1 MTWLHNNWLA
11 VVRSFPRNHR
21 KDLRLARVGA
31 LVLCCI
37 IIFIGGCNIGK
48 LKNTGSRGEQL
59 VLVNN
64 RDPTSFNYAVDIGNR
79 VFSFMYKGLL
89 AENGITAELEP
100 ALAESWEI
108 SSDRRRITFTLRS
121 GLKWSDGE
129 PLTADDVVFTFDDI
143 YLNQKIPTL
152 YRDFLQIGSSGALPS
167 ARKLDSRRVEFILPE
182 PFSPFLR
189 AIAKLKIM
197 PAHALRDSVRSLDSQ
212 GNAEFIST
220 WGTNTAPENIITNGP
235 YRLASYRPG
244 ERMVLERNPYYWRK
258 DERGNTMPYI
268 DRLVFQI
275 IPSTDNQLS
284 EFRSGSLDSMTV
296 KPEDF
301 RLLKRESK
309 RGKYTIYNGGQ
320 SIGFSVFSFNLNQG
334 RNADGEPLVDPIKSR
349 WFNNLA
355 FRQAVAYGLDRERM
369 KNNIYRG
376 LGEIQSSPIPV
387 QSPYYLSGSE
397 KLKLY
402 NYNPQKAK
410 KLLRQAGFKY
420 NGQQELLDW
429 EDRQVKFNMMVVAG
443 DNTTIDT
450 AVQIK
455 ENLAQIGIK
464 VDLHVLNI
472 NLVIRNLLATRKWE
486 CVAMNFAVVGA
497 DVEPHLLSQIW
508 SSGGSF
514 HAFNLGPQPG
524 QPPIAGWQMSD
535 WEREIDSLFAAGYK
549 ELDENKRQE
558 IYGRFQ
564 QIVAEQVPI
573 LFLVNPL
580 WLQAVRDRIQK
591 IQLSVY
597 GGPFWNID
605 ELRIVRK

>member
-1 MTWLHNNWLA
+1 MNWLHNNWLA
-11 VVRSFPRNHR
+11 VVRSFRRNHR
-21 KDLRLARVGA
+21 KDLRLARACA
-31 LVLCCI
+31 LLLCCI
-37 IIFIGGCNIGK
+37 MIFTGGCTFLR
-48 LKNTGSRGEQL
+48 LKKSGSRGEQL

-64 RDPTSFNYAVDIGNR
+64 REPTSFNYAVDIGHP

-100 ALAESWEI
+100 TLAESWEI
-108 SSDRRRITFTLRS
+108 SFDLRQITFTLRS

-152 YRDFLQIGSSGALPS
+152 YRDFLRIGSSGAFPS
-167 ARKLDSRRVEFILPE
+167 VRKLDSRRVEFILPE
-182 PFSPFLR
+182 PFAPFLR
-189 AIAKLKIM
+189 SMTKLKIM

-212 GNAEFIST
+212 GNPQFLSM
-220 WGTNTAPENIITNGP
+220 WGTNTAPKKIITNGP

-244 ERMVLERNPYYWRK
+244 ERIVLERNPYYWRK

-268 DRLVFQI
+268 DRLVMQI
-275 IPSTDNQLS
+275 ILSSDNQLI
-284 EFRSGSLDSMTV
+284 EFRSGSLDSMIV
-296 KPEDF
+296 NPEAF

-309 RGKYTIYNGGQ
+309 RGKYTIYNGGP
-320 SIGFSVFSFNLNQG
+320 SIGFSVFSFNLNKG
-334 RNADGEPLVDPIKSR
+334 RNADGEPFVDPIKSR

-355 FRQAVAYGLDRERM
+355 FRQAVAYAIDRSRM
-369 KNNIYRG
+369 NNNIYRG
-376 LGEIQSSPIPV
+376 LSEIQSSPIPV

-397 KLKLY
+397 ELKLY
-402 NYNPQKAK
+402 NYDPQKAK

-429 EDRQVKFNMMVVAG
+429 DDRQVKFNMMVVAG
-443 DNTTIDT
+443 DNTMIDT

-455 ENLAQIGIK
+455 EDLAQIGIK
-464 VDLHVLNI
+464 VDLHVLNV
-472 NLVIRNLLATRKWE
+472 NLVFRNILASRKWE
-486 CVAMNFAVVGA
+486 CVAINFAVASA
-497 DVEPHLLSQIW
+497 DVEPHLLSPIW
-508 SSGGSF
+508 SSGGPF

-524 QPPIAGWQMSD
+524 QPPIAGWQASD

-564 QIVAEQVPI
+564 QIVAEQVPGF
-573 LFLVNPL
+573 FLVNPL
-580 WLQAVRDRIQK
+580 WLQAVRDRVQK

-605 ELRIVRK
+605 ELKIVRK